1 MKTESFKMNIF
12 SYLSTMLLTCLLLF
26 CQTLD
31 AQETKKS
38 REEEAAEKL
47 TEMMDEK
54 LSLDDQQSKKIYDIN
69 LKYINMNEQ
78 LQNSSARRIS
88 KLKTLKSN
96 QEAKEKEL
104 KSILTD
110 EQYNEYQRIKT
121 SLREEFKENLKN
133 KEQLRDYISTVI
145 KKE

>member
-1 MKTESFKMNIF
+1 MKTESFKLNIF

-133 KEQLRDYISTVI
+133 KEQ
-145 KKE
+145 

>member
-133 KEQLRDYISTVI
+133 KEQ
-145 KKE
+145 